1 MALNPTYQKQL
12 EDYKKSEKERERIE
26 REAIQKLIN
35 EKLATATSDINKQ
48 IAAVPGQYIDQE
60 RAVEARR
67 IANERNLME
76 QMARAGAYGSGFSD
90 TMQASIN
97 IAAGNQQAALDRQK
111 QEAINRLN
119 QTLLELQ
126 SALRQEEISRLADL
140 SSRTSANIANKQSE
154 LFALQKQEEA
164 AAAQAKAAQLQA
176 AAQAKAAQLQAQ
188 AASQK
193 QMDDRFYYYVD
204 QYLENSDPNDVNRVR
219 KAYNY
224 AYSILGYYPQQVY
237 AIAEA
242 IKRGA
247 VPSGTSQTSTPQST
261 QTQTMKPTTSALQQ
275 ALNDFRKAPHDPKDE
290 LRAAIYMDLVD
301 AGLPSQVA
309 QAQAE
314 LAVYGTTTVPNNGL
328 SGYSASERARF
339 AQVANRVLAKYGI
352 RK

>member
-176 AAQAKAAQLQAQ
+176 Q

-290 LRAAIYMDLVD
+290 LRAAIYMDLVK

-309 QAQAE
+309 QARAE

-339 AQVANRVLAKYGI
+339 AQEVNRVLDKYGI
-352 RK
+352 RKRKARMK

>member
-12 EDYKKSEKERERIE
+12 EDYKKSEEERERIE

-164 AAAQAKAAQLQA
+164 QRAAAAAQAQ
-176 AAQAKAAQLQAQ
+176 AAQLQAQ
-188 AASQK
+188 TASQK

-204 QYLENSDPNDVNRVR
+204 RYLENSDPNDVNRVR
-219 KAYNY
+219 KAYDY

-261 QTQTMKPTTSALQQ
+261 QMQTMKPTTSALQQ
-275 ALNDFRKAPHDPKDE
+275 ALNFGKVTHDPKEE
-290 LRAAIYMDLVD
+290 LRATIYMELVG

-309 QAQAE
+309 QAQSE

>member
-188 AASQK
+188 ATAQK
-193 QMDDRFYYYVD
+193 QLEDRFASYVD
-204 QYLENSDPNDVNRVR
+204 AYLKNNPNATSLDAYKYAEIITGYTPTHIRQLAQQLQSQWNN
-219 KAYNY
+219 AYNRYRSIGYNDAAARAY
-224 AYSILGYYPQQVY
+224 ADRDVFGLDITGIANQNVAASTNVNPAAKSQGELIRNFRALG
-237 AIAEA
+237 
-242 IKRGA
+242 G
-247 VPSGTSQTSTPQST
+247 
-261 QTQTMKPTTSALQQ
+261 
-275 ALNDFRKAPHDPKDE
+275 
-290 LRAAIYMDLVD
+290 
-301 AGLPSQVA
+301 
-309 QAQAE
+309 
-314 LAVYGTTTVPNNGL
+314 
-328 SGYSASERARF
+328 
-339 AQVANRVLAKYGI
+339 
-352 RK
+352 

>member
-188 AASQK
+188 TASQK
-193 QMDDRFYYYVD
+193 QMDDRFYHYVD

-261 QTQTMKPTTSALQQ
+261 QMQTMKPTISALQQ
-275 ALNDFRKAPHDPKDE
+275 ALNFGKVTHDPKEE
-290 LRAAIYMDLVD
+290 LRATIYMELLD